1 MMGAEGADRRHE
13 PAARPNRHASLARH
27 GGAAGDDEPRIT
39 HAMEDYLKAIYRL
52 ETPATAAS
60 TQQVADE
67 LGISGPSVT
76 NMAKRLH
83 DLALVSHEPY
93 QGIRLTDRGRAVAL
107 EVVRHHRLLELY
119 LTETLGFGWDEVHE
133 EAERLEHHLSEA
145 LEARIDR
152 ALGYPTHDPHGDPIP
167 SPSGDIPSVAPTR
180 LDELL
185 LNQTATVTRVSD
197 RDPAKLRFLGDLGI
211 RPGAAVRVI
220 ERFPFDGP
228 LRVVVAGSEHLL
240 GPGVAAAINVD
251 AEAIVANPEA
261 APG

>member
-1 MMGAEGADRRHE
+1 MVGEERRGPRGANRGLERR
-13 PAARPNRHASLARH
+13 
-27 GGAAGDDEPRIT
+27 GGASGNEADARIT

-52 ETPATAAS
+52 ETDETSAS
-60 TQQVADE
+60 TQRLADE

-83 DLALVSHEPY
+83 DLGLVSHEPY
-93 QGIRLTDRGRAVAL
+93 QGVRLTERGRAVAL
-107 EVVRHHRLLELY
+107 EVIRHHRLLELY

-152 ALGYPTHDPHGDPIP
+152 LLGYPTHDPHGDPIP
-167 SPSGDIPSVAPTR
+167 SASGDIASVAPTR
-180 LDELL
+180 LAELPPDC
-185 LNQTATVTRVSD
+185 TATVTRVDD

-211 RPGAAVRVI
+211 RPGVAVRVL

-228 LRVVVAGSEHLL
+228 LRVDVAGDEHLL
-240 GPGVAAAINVD
+240 GPGVAGAVNVELAAGGAD
-251 AEAIVANPEA
+251 GGEPAR
-261 APG
+261 